1 MWKDFRNLP
10 ARVEGRG
17 ADSSFASPAGKCY
30 WFRGMKV
37 KVGVMGSAG
46 EASPDGA
53 GEALRA
59 KAEALGRA
67 VAARGCVLLSG
78 GTTGLPH
85 AAGAAAHAAGGL
97 HVGVSPAS
105 DAREHSERYGLPLE
119 GTDVLVYTG
128 FGLKGRNVVLV
139 RSCDVVIIFR
149 GGMGTLN
156 ELTIAHD
163 EGRVVGCLT
172 GTGGVADEAER
183 LLNALPKRSSG
194 VVIFDEDPGRLL
206 EDCLE
211 AFTRRTEC

>member
-1 MWKDFRNLP
+1 
-10 ARVEGRG
+10 
-17 ADSSFASPAGKCY
+17 
-30 WFRGMKV
+30 MKI

-46 EASPDGA
+46 EALPE
-53 GEALRA
+53 GEAGGLRA

-67 VAARGCVLLSG
+67 VAGRGCVLLTG

-85 AAGAAAHAAGGL
+85 VAGAAAHAAGGL

-105 DAREHSERYGLPLE
+105 DAREHVERYGLPLE

-139 RSCDVVIIFR
+139 RSCDVVLVFR

-156 ELTIAHD
+156 ELTVAHD

-183 LLNALPKRSSG
+183 LLNVLPKRSSA
-194 VVIFDEDPGRLL
+194 VVIFDAEPARLL
-206 EDCLE
+206 ERCLE
-211 AFTRRTEC
+211 ALKES

>member
-1 MWKDFRNLP
+1 
-10 ARVEGRG
+10 
-17 ADSSFASPAGKCY
+17 
-30 WFRGMKV
+30 MKV

-46 EASPDGA
+46 EASREA
-53 GEALRA
+53 SGEALRA
-59 KAEALGRA
+59 QAEALGRA
-67 VAARGCVLLSG
+67 IAARGCVTLTG

-85 AAGAAAHAAGGL
+85 AAGAAAHEAGGL

-105 DAREHSERYGLPLE
+105 DAREHVERYGLPLE

-139 RSCDVVIIFR
+139 RSCDVVLIFR

-163 EGRVVGCLT
+163 EGRVVGCLS

-183 LLNALPKRSSG
+183 LLNALPKRSSA
-194 VVIFDEDPGRLL
+194 VVIFDEDPERLL
-206 EDCLE
+206 KRCLE
-211 AFTRRTEC
+211 ALNKRTED

>member
-1 MWKDFRNLP
+1 
-10 ARVEGRG
+10 
-17 ADSSFASPAGKCY
+17 
-30 WFRGMKV
+30 MKI

-46 EASPDGA
+46 EAA
-53 GEALRA
+53 AEEEGEALRA

-67 VAARGCVLLSG
+67 VAARGCVLLTG
-78 GTTGLPH
+78 ATTGLPH
-85 AAGAAAHAAGGL
+85 AAGSAAHASGGL
-97 HVGVSPAS
+97 HVGISPAS
-105 DAREHSERYGLPLE
+105 DAREHAGRYGLPLK

-139 RSCDVVIIFR
+139 RSCDVVLVFR

-183 LLNALPKRSSG
+183 LLNVLPKRSSAL
-194 VVIFDEDPGRLL
+194 VIFDEDPERLL
-206 EDCLE
+206 GRCLE
-211 AFTRRTEC
+211 AFDKVART

>member
-1 MWKDFRNLP
+1 MRI
-10 ARVEGRG
+10 
-17 ADSSFASPAGKCY
+17 
-30 WFRGMKV
+30 

-46 EASPDGA
+46 ETSSGESGA
-53 GEALRA
+53 ALRA

-67 VAARGCVLLSG
+67 IAARGCVTLTG
-78 GTTGLPH
+78 ATTGLPH

-105 DAREHSERYGLPLE
+105 DAREHVERYGLPLA
-119 GTDVLVYTG
+119 GVDVLVYTG

-139 RSCDVVIIFR
+139 RSCDVVLIFR

-172 GTGGVADEAER
+172 GTGGTADEAER
-183 LLNALPKRSSG
+183 LLRVLPTKTG
-194 VVIFDEDPGRLL
+194 AAIIFDEDPSRLL
-206 EDCLE
+206 SKCL
-211 AFTRRTEC
+211 AALKQ

>member
-1 MWKDFRNLP
+1 
-10 ARVEGRG
+10 
-17 ADSSFASPAGKCY
+17 
-30 WFRGMKV
+30 MKV

-46 EASPDGA
+46 EASPDGP

-67 VAARGCVLLSG
+67 VAARGCVLLTG

-105 DAREHSERYGLPLE
+105 DAREHVGRYGLPLA

-139 RSCDVVIIFR
+139 RSCDVVLIFR
-149 GGMGTLN
+149 GGVGTLN
-156 ELTIAHD
+156 ELTVAHD

-183 LLNALPKRSSG
+183 LLNALPKRSSA
-194 VVIFDEDPGRLL
+194 VVIFDEEPGRLL
-206 EDCLE
+206 ERCLE
-211 AFTRRTEC
+211 AFIKSAEDRVRRSTED

>member
-1 MWKDFRNLP
+1 
-10 ARVEGRG
+10 
-17 ADSSFASPAGKCY
+17 
-30 WFRGMKV
+30 MKV

-46 EASPDGA
+46 GEPGA
-53 GEALRA
+53 GEGLNAL
-59 KAEALGRA
+59 AETLGRA
-67 VAARGCVLLSG
+67 VAARGCVLLTG

-97 HVGVSPAS
+97 HVGISPAS
-105 DAREHSERYGLPLE
+105 DAREHAGRYGLPLE

-139 RSCDVVIIFR
+139 RSCDVVLIFR

-172 GTGGVADEAER
+172 GTGGVADEAAR
-183 LLNALPKRSSG
+183 LMQVLPKKTG
-194 VVIFDEDPGRLL
+194 AAVLFDDEPGRLL
-206 EDCLE
+206 DRCLG
-211 AFTRRTEC
+211 ALKDSRGGGA

>member
-1 MWKDFRNLP
+1 MR
-10 ARVEGRG
+10 
-17 ADSSFASPAGKCY
+17 
-30 WFRGMKV
+30 V

-46 EASPDGA
+46 GEPDV
-53 GEALRA
+53 GEEVRALA
-59 KAEALGRA
+59 AALGRA
-67 VAARGCVLLSG
+67 VAARGCVLLTG

-105 DAREHSERYGLPLE
+105 DAREHAGRYGLPLE

-139 RSCDVVIIFR
+139 RSCDVVLVFR

-172 GTGGVADEAER
+172 GTGGAADEAER
-183 LLNALPKRSSG
+183 LLQVLPKKTDRA
-194 VVIFDEDPGRLL
+194 VVLFDQDPERLL
-206 EDCLE
+206 DRCLE
-211 AFTRRTEC
+211 ALRDSSDKVLRTED